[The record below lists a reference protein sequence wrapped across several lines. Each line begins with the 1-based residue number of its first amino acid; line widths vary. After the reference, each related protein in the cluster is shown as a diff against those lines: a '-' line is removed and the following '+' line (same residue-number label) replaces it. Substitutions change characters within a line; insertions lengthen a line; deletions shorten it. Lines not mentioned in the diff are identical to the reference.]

1 MRSFL
6 KYLQGDRYLAI
17 EISLFVWVALLLDI
31 VFCLGFSA
39 GYCRIFCAYSNIKF
53 VVMKCMLTYIPLAS
67 YAGVFRGY
75 VFPPSPNSTSS
86 LKKLVYYTAIFIV
99 VTQRSHQK
107 GLCSSIKK
115 PVRDGILHC
124 ERRSIFVVAEKTS
137 VFTRKLC

>member
-1 MRSFL
+1 
-6 KYLQGDRYLAI
+6 
-17 EISLFVWVALLLDI
+17 
-31 VFCLGFSA
+31 
-39 GYCRIFCAYSNIKF
+39 
-53 VVMKCMLTYIPLAS
+53 MLTYTPLAS

-75 VFPPSPNSTSS
+75 VFPPSPNATSS

-115 PVRDGILHC
+115 PVWDGILQC